1 MMNRRVCIDRD
12 LLLRRLR
19 EMGIVSEW
27 KAFGAFAV
35 EYLGLPFTVYRL
47 LLLEDDFNLLE
58 TCGTSEQARA
68 NDNENEDENLKPET
82 WNLKPSLRRKARR
95 ISRVVMEAGNLTS
108 STSVATRQCTSELGS
123 VLAVPSVR
131 AQQGQLLPLEI
142 PEAGGEKHHLLPQA
156 GRVCPTVRHLSCR
169 CSEVLCDVCG
179 KEDEGG
185 VLG

>member
-1 MMNRRVCIDRD
+1 MI
-12 LLLRRLR
+12 LTFLRP
-19 EMGIVSEW
+19 
-27 KAFGAFAV
+27 A
-35 EYLGLPFTVYRL
+35 
-47 LLLEDDFNLLE
+47 
-58 TCGTSEQARA
+58 EQASKLERTIT
-68 NDNENEDENLKPET
+68 KTKTKT

-123 VLAVPSVR
+123 VLAAPSVR